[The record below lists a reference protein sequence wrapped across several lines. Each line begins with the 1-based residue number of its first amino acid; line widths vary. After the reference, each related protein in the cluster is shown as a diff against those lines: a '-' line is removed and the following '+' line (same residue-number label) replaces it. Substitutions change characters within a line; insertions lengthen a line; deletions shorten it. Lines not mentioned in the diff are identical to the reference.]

1 MQYREYLKRLEIL
14 SKVPANREL
23 SDMELLELF
32 LPPDNKQLYENVEAV
47 LSVMARAALLISV
60 ESVVESWI
68 SVMEHHGSQRRSL
81 GEMMLHE
88 EMVILGSL
96 IFLWVRV
103 ETMVTQHICACIIL
117 LNQIAQISIVFLFM
131 SN

>member
-1 MQYREYLKRLEIL
+1 MDLCDGAPWLTK
-14 SKVPANREL
+14 
-23 SDMELLELF
+23 
-32 LPPDNKQLYENVEAV
+32 
-47 LSVMARAALLISV
+47 
-60 ESVVESWI
+60 
-68 SVMEHHGSQRRSL
+68 RSL